1 MTALS
6 EVYAS
11 QLVHVRHLDFNSI
24 GELPETHAWP
34 RHLDRPRL
42 DEPVPVIDLR
52 DPNVLA
58 LITHACETWGMFQIT
73 GHDIP
78 ISLLDVAES
87 ECRRLFSL
95 PVDDKLK
102 ALRPPD
108 GVSGYGV
115 ARISSFF
122 NKLMWSEGFTIVGD
136 TTDNARKLWPHPH
149 DHRRFWYIRRLR
161 SFAPFF
167 LVVIHFNY
175 LFRVARRLKSTRN
188 R

>member
-1 MTALS
+1 MTTLS

-11 QLVHVRHLDFNSI
+11 RPVHIHHLDFNSI

-52 DPNVLA
+52 HPNVLSLMA
-58 LITHACETWGMFQIT
+58 HACESWGVFQIT
-73 GHDIP
+73 GHGVP
-78 ISLLDVAES
+78 ITLLDVAES

-95 PVDDKLK
+95 PVSHKLK
-102 ALRPPD
+102 ALRSPD

-136 TTDNARKLWPHPH
+136 TTDNARKLWPH
-149 DHRRFWYIRRLR
+149 DHHRFW
-161 SFAPFF
+161 
-167 LVVIHFNY
+167 
-175 LFRVARRLKSTRN
+175 
-188 R
+188 